1 MKRKPS
7 ERRRIVPI
15 ETDPITVRELRDYD
29 RGLANEVSDR
39 AMMMLDILTK
49 PKEPE
54 DDTATALGFVALIAD
69 EHPSTLLPPD
79 QVRLRPY
86 LVSTSHEL
94 RAVSPYPGIKPEV
107 DTYVPD
113 GVYTFIPETNRSS
126 VAPEQMSIAA

>member
-15 ETDPITVRELRDYD
+15 ETDPTTVKELRDYD
-29 RGLANEVSDR
+29 RGFVDDVSDR
-39 AMMMLDILTK
+39 TMLILDILTK
-49 PKEPE
+49 PKDPR
-54 DDTATALGFVALIAD
+54 DDTATALGFVALLAD

-94 RAVSPYPGIKPEV
+94 RAISPYPGIKPEV
-107 DTYVPD
+107 DMYVPD
-113 GVYTFIPETNRSS
+113 GVYTFIPETNHSS